1 MRLLFP
7 VGGETSAPI
16 SLTKDLQVA
25 AASLQILVVDDD
37 SALRDSLGNALREE
51 GHRVTLA
58 AGGQEG
64 IDAFR
69 AAQQSAQPFDV
80 VLTDLGMPHVDGRQV
95 AAAVRAL
102 APETPII
109 LLTGWGQQMA
119 TKQEVPQVSRV
130 LGKPPRLKEL
140 RAALVELTATRP
152 R

>member
-1 MRLLFP
+1 
-7 VGGETSAPI
+7 
-16 SLTKDLQVA
+16 
-25 AASLQILVVDDD
+25 
-37 SALRDSLGNALREE
+37 
-51 GHRVTLA
+51 
-58 AGGQEG
+58 
-64 IDAFR
+64 
-69 AAQQSAQPFDV
+69 

-102 APETPII
+102 APKTPII